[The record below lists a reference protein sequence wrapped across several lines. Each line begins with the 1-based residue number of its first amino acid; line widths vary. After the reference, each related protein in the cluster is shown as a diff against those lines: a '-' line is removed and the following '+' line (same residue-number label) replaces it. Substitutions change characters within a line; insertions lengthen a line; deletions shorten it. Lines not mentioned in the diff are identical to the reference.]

1 MAARRAGR
9 SRESEP
15 HQGRKVQTAAPGPYL
30 GYSLQA
36 TRLLQLLLDAAAGTT
51 VSLEVFEDVGEER
64 PDKTKRAVQTK
75 SITGSANP
83 VSDRAVGLWKTLA
96 NWVKAVQAGTLL
108 VGSTVFEIYVSKPCS
123 GSLVQ
128 GLSDATTS
136 EQATSILDSASKA
149 LLNAEH
155 ISPELLSYV
164 RIVFNAEERIRIG
177 IAVGFKF
184 TSGSGSPQADVR
196 NQLMSKLVPPEILD
210 LVLDHAIGWLKRKTD
225 LCLEKSLPAFVRRDE
240 FYTELTS
247 FIRKC
252 TLRGI
257 LAGVAGKPST
267 EELKE
272 QLMRTYVRQLEI
284 IEADEED
291 IFVAV
296 NDFMRASVDRTEWSR
311 VGLINETSL
320 DDFEAALITFWRNK
334 KKQHALTN
342 SELGHNIQ
350 GQLLYRECS
359 THRRSLEGLEVPDY
373 FTPGSFH
380 SLADI
385 LEVGWHPEY
394 KIKVRQD

>member
-1 MAARRAGR
+1 
-9 SRESEP
+9 
-15 HQGRKVQTAAPGPYL
+15 
-30 GYSLQA
+30 
-36 TRLLQLLLDAAAGTT
+36 
-51 VSLEVFEDVGEER
+51 
-64 PDKTKRAVQTK
+64 
-75 SITGSANP
+75 
-83 VSDRAVGLWKTLA
+83 
-96 NWVKAVQAGTLL
+96 
-108 VGSTVFEIYVSKPCS
+108 
-123 GSLVQ
+123 
-128 GLSDATTS
+128 
-136 EQATSILDSASKA
+136 
-149 LLNAEH
+149 
-155 ISPELLSYV
+155 
-164 RIVFNAEERIRIG
+164 
-177 IAVGFKF
+177 
-184 TSGSGSPQADVR
+184 
-196 NQLMSKLVPPEILD
+196 
-210 LVLDHAIGWLKRKTD
+210 
-225 LCLEKSLPAFVRRDE
+225 
-240 FYTELTS
+240 
-247 FIRKC
+247 
-252 TLRGI
+252 
-257 LAGVAGKPST
+257 
-267 EELKE
+267 LKE

>member
-1 MAARRAGR
+1 MARRVGR
-9 SRESEP
+9 SRESKP

-64 PDKTKRAVQTK
+64 PDRTKRAVQTK
-75 SITGSANP
+75 SITSSANP
-83 VSDRAVGLWKTLA
+83 VADRAVGLWKTLA
-96 NWVKAVQAGTLL
+96 NWVRAVQAGTLL
-108 VGSTVFEIYVSKPCS
+108 VGSTVFELYVSKPCS
-123 GSLVQ
+123 GGLVQ
-128 GLSDATTS
+128 GLSDATTP
-136 EQATSILDSASKA
+136 EQVTAILDSVSKD

-155 ISPELLSYV
+155 ISPKLLSYV
-164 RIVFNAEERIRIG
+164 RTVSNAEEHVRSG

-196 NQLMSKLVPPEILD
+196 NQLKSKLVPPEVLD

-225 LCLEKSLPAFVRRDE
+225 LCLEKSLPAFVSRDE

-267 EELKE
+267 EEVKE

-311 VGLINETSL
+311 AGLINETSL
-320 DDFEAALITFWRNK
+320 DDFEEALIAFWRNK
-334 KKQHALTN
+334 KKQHALIN
-342 SELGHNIQ
+342 SELGHSVQ

-359 THRRSLEGLEVPDY
+359 MHRRSLEGLEVPDY